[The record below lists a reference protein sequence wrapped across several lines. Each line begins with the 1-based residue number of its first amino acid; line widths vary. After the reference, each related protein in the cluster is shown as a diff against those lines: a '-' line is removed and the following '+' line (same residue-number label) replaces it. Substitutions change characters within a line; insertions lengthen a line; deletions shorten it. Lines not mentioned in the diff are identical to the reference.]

1 MNKTKRRFSLNSLL
15 GFKKTEHS
23 INKNK
28 LKPLIENKFS
38 HINSYLGM
46 YIHLKFNFI
55 IFITFYLY
63 LIRYNN

>member
-28 LKPLIENKFS
+28 LKPLVENKFS
-38 HINSYLGM
+38 HINSYLGR
-46 YIHLKFNFI
+46 YTFKFNFI
-55 IFITFYLY
+55 IFIKFYLY